1 MRRRTYATLSVV
13 AAVAMTVAACGGK
26 SSSGA
31 GSSGD
36 GKSIPV
42 TVVADQT
49 GPLALY
55 GSTYLQGV
63 KVGIKEINGSGELN
77 GSKLLLTSL
86 DSASSPTTT
95 ATQMQK
101 AVSSNAVAILG
112 LDTSPEAL
120 PGAPIAEK
128 AGVPLLA
135 DSSAAGLIETGS
147 HVYSMANPYET
158 SSTAVAQAVAKVTK
172 KTAIIYANDNEVL
185 TDYYKSLGSAF
196 DKLGVSYK
204 SVGASI
210 SATDYSAAVTKA
222 MSGDPG
228 AIVVDSGGPMVP
240 NVITALRRAGYKGR
254 LFGDP
259 GSFATVKGVSD
270 DANGFQYPV
279 EWIPGNAPN
288 AEGKKFET
296 AFEAA
301 YPGQTPLF
309 TAADGY
315 DAVKFLALA
324 IAKSGSSRDQILTGL
339 QSVAKT
345 GFDGAAGKITFAAPD
360 YRQMQVEW
368 RMAEVQDGKL
378 QTPTS

>member
-1 MRRRTYATLSVV
+1 
-13 AAVAMTVAACGGK
+13 MTVAACGSS
-26 SSSGA
+26 SSSGGTGSTGA
-31 GSSGD
+31 G
-36 GKSIPV
+36 KTIPV

-63 KVGIKEINGSGELN
+63 KVGVKQVNDSGQLN
-77 GSKLLLTSL
+77 GSKLVITSL
-86 DSASSPTTT
+86 DSASSATTT

-101 AVSSNAVAILG
+101 AVSSDAVTILG

-135 DSSAAGLIETGS
+135 DSSAAGLIETGT

-158 SSTAVAQAVAKVTK
+158 SASSVAQAVSKVTK

-185 TDYYKSLGSAF
+185 TDYYKALSSEFG
-196 DKLGVSYK
+196 KLGVSYTA
-204 SVGASI
+204 VGASI

-222 MSGDPG
+222 MSGNPG
-228 AIVVDSGGPMVP
+228 AIVVDSGGPMEP
-240 NVITALRRAGYKGR
+240 NVITALRRAGYKGK

-259 GSFATVKGVSD
+259 GSFATVKGVSA

-279 EWIPGNAPN
+279 EWIPGSPPN
-288 AEGKKFET
+288 SEAKQFESD
-296 AFEAA
+296 FESA

-315 DAVKFLALA
+315 DAVLLLASA
-324 IAKSGSSRDQILTGL
+324 IAKSGSTRDQVLTGL
-339 QSVAKT
+339 QSVAKA
-345 GFDGAAGKITFAAPD
+345 GFDGAAGSITFSSPD
-360 YRQMQVEW
+360 YRQMQVAW
-368 RMAEVQDGKL
+368 RMAEVQNGKL
-378 QTPTS
+378 QTPSS